1 MRFESWREYRPGSAP
16 TWSRVG
22 TRRGSGRPR
31 GHELRY
37 EERCRGPGP
46 ALRPPRRGAE
56 RQEAAHLSPGRRPG
70 LLLAP
75 LRSSRPCRRR
85 KRSRA
90 FVLGPPSLS
99 LEQAPWGPPTART
112 PPPHAPHL
120 PGGLPVTRVSAVLGR
135 PPSPGLLVSD
145 QTRVLSS
152 FGCRGL
158 REAMNVKVR
167 GQQALAVMTDLRPGW
182 SHAKGADR
190 GH

>member
-75 LRSSRPCRRR
+75 LRSSWPCRRR

-99 LEQAPWGPPTART
+99 LEQAPWGPPTAWT
-112 PPPHAPHL
+112 PSPHAPHL
-120 PGGLPVTRVSAVLGR
+120 PGGLPVTACQRSARPTPQPWPPCLRSDESIVFVWLQRV
-135 PPSPGLLVSD
+135 
-145 QTRVLSS
+145 T
-152 FGCRGL
+152 
-158 REAMNVKVR
+158 
-167 GQQALAVMTDLRPGW
+167 
-182 SHAKGADR
+182 R
-190 GH
+190 GHERESPWSAGARRHD